1 MDKLDRLDVQ
11 IIGILQTEGR
21 IPITQI
27 GARIGVPHTTVRD
40 RIQRLEDEGIIEGY
54 TIKINPAKLG
64 YLVSCLVHVTVE
76 QRLQLEE
83 TIAFLRDI
91 DEVTEYLVLT
101 GNTDIAVRLYA
112 RDVDH
117 LREIIYNKIMTIP
130 GFMRSNTQL
139 VLTSGTEPITIP
151 LDVDAS

>member
-54 TIKINPAKLG
+54 TVKINPAKLG

-151 LDVDAS
+151 LDADLS

>member
-40 RIQRLEDEGIIEGY
+40 RIQRLEDERIIEGY